1 MTAENKQVAM
11 YVGGAILV
19 GAVGYFVYSF
29 FQKPVVSLPL
39 GDTTIT
45 VGEDTTKEPSLAT
58 PSIVPSNSV
67 STADSLFTTGETFAP
82 IQKPSLLTGTF
93 DYKKY
98 L

>member
-29 FQKPVVSLPL
+29 FKKPVVSLPL

-45 VGEDTTKEPSLAT
+45 VGEDTTDTPSLAT
-58 PSIVPSNSV
+58 PKISNNEPLM
-67 STADSLFTTGETFAP
+67 ADDIRFRANEEFGA
-82 IQKPSLLTGTF
+82 IKQPSLLSGTF

>member
-29 FQKPVVSLPL
+29 FKKPTIALPL
-39 GDTTIT
+39 GDTTVM
-45 VGEDTTKEPSLAT
+45 VGEDVINVPSLAT
-58 PSIVPSNSV
+58 PSISNNELMV
-67 STADSLFTTGETFAP
+67 DDIRFRATEEFGA

>member
-29 FQKPVVSLPL
+29 FKKPTITLPL
-39 GDTTIT
+39 GDTTVM
-45 VGEDTTKEPSLAT
+45 VGEDVTSVPSLAT
-58 PSIVPSNSV
+58 PSISNNEPLMV
-67 STADSLFTTGETFAP
+67 DDIRFRATEEFGA
-82 IQKPSLLTGTF
+82 IQKPSLLTGNF